1 MGKTP
6 SVFSQRPVE
15 NYVGKPNPVPQ
26 SACILSD
33 PPMKCPYCGHAEQK
47 VFDSR
52 PARDGGAI
60 RRRRECESCGRR
72 FTTFEEPERPRL
84 YVIKSGGGRQLFDRD
99 KLLNSLLLACGKR
112 PVSAE
117 RLEEAVANIERDL
130 FDQSDLEVASSEIG
144 ERAMEELFEIDAV
157 AFIRYSSVYR
167 AFDCP
172 SDFAEIVRR
181 MPKPG
186 KKKQTTLI

>member
-1 MGKTP
+1 MGNGIAEGG
-6 SVFSQRPVE
+6 R
-15 NYVGKPNPVPQ
+15 
-26 SACILSD
+26 ACILFQ
-33 PPMKCPYCGHAEQK
+33 PFMKCPYCGHAEQK
-47 VFDSR
+47 VLDSR

-60 RRRRECESCGRR
+60 RRRRECDFCGRR

-84 YVIKSGGGRQLFDRD
+84 YVVKSDGGRELFNRD

-117 RLEEAVANIERDL
+117 RLEKSVAKIERDL
-130 FDQSDLEVASSEIG
+130 FDQSELEVASSEIG
-144 ERAMEELFEIDAV
+144 ERAMEELYEIDSIAY
-157 AFIRYSSVYR
+157 IRYSSVYR

-181 MPKPG
+181 MPKPR
-186 KKKQTTLI
+186 KKRDPQTV